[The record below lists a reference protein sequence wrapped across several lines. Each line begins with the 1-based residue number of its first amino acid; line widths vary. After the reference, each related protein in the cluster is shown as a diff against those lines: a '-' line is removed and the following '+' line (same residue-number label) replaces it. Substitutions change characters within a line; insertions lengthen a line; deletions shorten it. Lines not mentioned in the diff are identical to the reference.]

1 MSPTK
6 LHQAVAHAR
15 GGQGPYLLECKTF
28 RMTGHSAHDAAHY
41 VPKGLFEEWSK
52 LDPIVR
58 LEKRMLDEGWAPRE
72 EIDELHAAVTR
83 EVDDAV
89 AWAEQSPFP
98 DAATLLDD
106 VYESQ

>member
-1 MSPTK
+1 
-6 LHQAVAHAR
+6 
-15 GGQGPYLLECKTF
+15 
-28 RMTGHSAHDAAHY
+28 
-41 VPKGLFEEWSK
+41 
-52 LDPIVR
+52 
-58 LEKRMLDEGWAPRE
+58 MLDEAWATQGE
-72 EIDELHAAVTR
+72 LDEVHAAIAR